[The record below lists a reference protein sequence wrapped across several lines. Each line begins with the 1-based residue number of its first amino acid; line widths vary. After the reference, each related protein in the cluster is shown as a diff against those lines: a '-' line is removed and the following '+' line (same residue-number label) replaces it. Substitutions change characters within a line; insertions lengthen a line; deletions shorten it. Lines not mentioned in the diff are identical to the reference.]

1 MEKKLLFS
9 VTKKDC
15 RWDYYI
21 GSGAGGQKRN
31 KTSNCVRCTHEA
43 SGAVGKSEEGRSQSQ
58 NKRKAFLR
66 MAESPKFKSWCHLE
80 KCKMMGIEGRI
91 ADEVERAMD
100 SSNIRVETKD
110 ENGKWKENK
119 EIQK

>member
-1 MEKKLLFS
+1 MERKLLFS

-43 SGAVGKSEEGRSQSQ
+43 SGAVGKSEEDRSQAQ
-58 NKRKAFLR
+58 NKIKAFRR
-66 MAESPKFKSWCHLE
+66 MAESPKFQAWCRLE
-80 KCKMMGIEGRI
+80 KCKLLGIESRI
-91 ADEVERAMD
+91 EEEVERAMRP
-100 SSNIRVETKD
+100 NNMRVETKD
-110 ENGKWKENK
+110 EDGKWKENK
-119 EIQK
+119 EI